1 MFGPPSAPIIPY
13 RAPDVDRSAIATETS
28 EGRRTAPGRQ
38 SGLSIGL
45 RRLIVLGLNV
55 TTIAGLAGVLLS
67 VLGSDGIGIL
77 DMVIFAGFLLATP
90 WTVLGFWNAVVG
102 LCVIHLGRPEKSVY
116 PYFVAPDRKP
126 DRRGG
131 DKAGADRA
139 LSSRTDLL
147 LFLRNEAPEP
157 IFARLEAM
165 RRSLEATGK
174 ARHFRF
180 ALLSDTS
187 DPMVAATERREFDRF
202 AHFFDHLPEDQRP
215 IYRRR
220 EENSGFKAGNLRDF
234 LESRPGESDFFLP
247 LDSDSVMGGAVI
259 VKMAMA
265 MEDDPRIGILQS
277 LVVGMP
283 AESGFAR
290 LFQFGMRHGMRAFTM
305 GSAWWSADCGPYWG
319 HNALIRTRPFV
330 DHCELPVLPGK
341 APLGGPVLSHDQL
354 EAVYMRRAGY
364 EVRVIPVETRSYETN
379 PPTLLEFEKRDLR
392 WCQGNMQ
399 YWRFLFAP
407 GLLPVSRFQI
417 LQAILMYVAPLA
429 WIVMTCAATAQALS
443 GGYDAAMLVLG
454 MGLFVTL
461 FLLSVAPKIA
471 GVLDVVLTPGAM
483 RAYGG
488 APRFLG
494 SALIELLASMLMAPL
509 VAVYVSVFLVGLCFG
524 KTVVWNGQNRDRL
537 GIAWGTALA
546 ALLPQ
551 TLLGLALAAALL
563 VGANVSALF
572 LALPFLAGLVLAV
585 PFTVATA
592 APAFG
597 RLAARLGLFAIP
609 EETVMPPVLRAV
621 VSPEARRW
629 RRPARRATGD
639 DRAARDPA
647 AAGPGDDGFAAE
659 GERA

>member
-1 MFGPPSAPIIPY
+1 MFGPPSAPITPY
-13 RAPDVDRSAIATETS
+13 RAPDVDRCAIAAEA
-28 EGRRTAPGRQ
+28 GGGPTAPSRQ
-38 SGLSIGL
+38 EGLSIGL
-45 RRLIVLGLNV
+45 RRLIVLGLNLA
-55 TTIAGLAGVLLS
+55 TIAGLAAILLS
-67 VLGSDGIGIL
+67 ILGGDGLGVL

-90 WTVLGFWNAVVG
+90 WTVLGFWNAVIG
-102 LCVIHLGRPEKSVY
+102 LCVIHLGRAERSVF
-116 PYFVAPDRKP
+116 PYFTAPGRMP
-126 DRRGG
+126 ERRG
-131 DKAGADRA
+131 ADGRPSDRP

-187 DPMVAATERREFDRF
+187 DAMVAAAERREFDRF
-202 AHFFDHLPEDQRP
+202 AHLFDHLPEDRRP

-234 LESRPGESDFFLP
+234 LEARPGESDFFLP

-319 HNALIRTRPFV
+319 HNALIRTAAFV
-330 DHCELPVLPGK
+330 EHCELPVLPGA

-399 YWRFLFAP
+399 YWRFLIEP

-417 LQAILMYVAPLA
+417 LQAILMYIAPLA
-429 WIVMTCAATAQALS
+429 WIAMTCAATAQALT
-443 GGYDAAMLVLG
+443 GGYDASMLVLG

-461 FLLSVAPKIA
+461 FFLSVAPKIA

-483 RAYGG
+483 KAYGG

-494 SALIELLASMLMAPL
+494 SAVIELLASMLMAPL

-551 TLLGLALAAALL
+551 TLLGLALAAALF
-563 VGANVSALF
+563 VGANISAVL

-597 RLAARLGLFAIP
+597 RLTARLGLFAIP

-621 VSPEARRW
+621 VSPKARRW
-629 RRPARRATGD
+629 RRPMARAAGD

-647 AAGPGDDGFAAE
+647 AGSGEDGFAAE

>member
-1 MFGPPSAPIIPY
+1 MFGPPSDPIIPY
-13 RAPDVDRSAIATETS
+13 RAPDVERGAVAAGTG
-28 EGRRTAPGRQ
+28 EGHGKVPIRQ
-38 SGLSIGL
+38 EGLSIGL
-45 RRLIVLGLNV
+45 RRLIVLGLNLIS
-55 TTIAGLAGVLLS
+55 IAGLAAALLGVLGGDG
-67 VLGSDGIGIL
+67 LGLL
-77 DMVIFAGFLLATP
+77 DAVIFAGFLLATP
-90 WTVLGFWNAVVG
+90 WTVLGFWNAMIG
-102 LCVIHLGRPEKSVY
+102 LCVIHLGRPEKTVY
-116 PYFVAPDRKP
+116 PYFAAPNWKS
-126 DRRGG
+126 DRRST
-131 DKAGADRA
+131 DKAASDRP
-139 LSSRTDLL
+139 LVSRTDLL

-165 RRSLEATGK
+165 RRSLEATGR

-187 DPMVAATERREFDRF
+187 DPMIAAAERREFDRF
-202 AHFFDHLPEDQRP
+202 AHFFDHAPEDQRP

-234 LESRPGESDFFLP
+234 LTSRAGESDFFLP
-247 LDSDSVMGGAVI
+247 LDSDSVMAGAVI
-259 VKMAMA
+259 VRMAMA
-265 MEDDPRIGILQS
+265 MEDDPHIGILQS

-319 HNALIRTRPFV
+319 HNAMIRTRAFV
-330 DHCELPVLPGK
+330 DHCELPVLPGR

-364 EVRVIPVETRSYETN
+364 EVRVVPVETRSYETN

-429 WIVMTCAATAQALS
+429 WIVMTCAATAQALT
-443 GGYDAAMLVLG
+443 GGYDASMLVLG

-461 FLLSVAPKIA
+461 FFLSVAPKIA
-471 GVLDVVLTPGAM
+471 GVLDVLLTPGAM

-494 SALIELLASMLMAPL
+494 SALIELFASMLMAPL
-509 VAVYVSVFLVGLCFG
+509 VAVYVSVFLVGLIFG

-537 GIAWGTALA
+537 GIAWSTALL

-563 VGANVSALF
+563 VGANVSAVF

-597 RLAARLGLFAIP
+597 RLTARLGLFAIP

-629 RRPARRATGD
+629 RRPVARGRVDDRRA
-639 DRAARDPA
+639 RDSA
-647 AAGPGDDGFAAE
+647 AAGSAENGFAAE
-659 GERA
+659 AERA